1 MALTNIQREVCRVIA
16 KQRIASG
23 ESYVA
28 GGAALNTLLDGPRI
42 SQDLD
47 LFHDT
52 AAALATTWNA
62 DRAALL
68 DAGYRIDVIRERP
81 TFVEAIVRRAMES
94 VILQWTHDSAFRFF
108 PLVEHPELGLTLHPF
123 DLATNKMLAL
133 VGRVEARDWIDILQC
148 DSALQPL
155 GYLAWAATGKD
166 PGLAP
171 DAILQEAGRSARYS
185 AVEIAALVFN
195 GPAPDA
201 AELSHHW
208 HAALGNATQIVAM
221 LPYQKVGQCVL
232 RGGKLFRG
240 DAAALREVLARG
252 EIRFHAGSIR
262 GAFPQIMDRR

>member
-1 MALTNIQREVCRVIA
+1 MALTNIQRDVCRLVA

-28 GGAALNTLLDGPRI
+28 GGAALNTLLDAPRI

-52 AAALATTWNA
+52 AAALAATWNV

-68 DAGYRIDVIRERP
+68 DAGYGIEVVRERP
-81 TFVEAIVRRAMES
+81 TFVEAIVRRGTES

-123 DLATNKMLAL
+123 DLATNKVLAL

-148 DSALQPL
+148 HSAVQPL

-185 AVEIAALVFN
+185 AAEIDALAFE
-195 GPAPDA
+195 GPPPDA
-201 AELSHHW
+201 AALSRHW
-208 HAALGNATQIVAM
+208 HTALADAAQIVAM
-221 LPYQKVGQCVL
+221 LPYQNVGQCVL
-232 RGGKLFRG
+232 ADGELFRG
-240 DAAALREVLARG
+240 NSAALREVLARG
-252 EIRFHAGSIR
+252 EIRFHSGSIR
-262 GAFPQIMDRR
+262 GAFPQII

>member
-1 MALTNIQREVCRVIA
+1 MALTNIQRAVCRVLA

-28 GGAALNTLLDGPRI
+28 GGAALNTLLDAPRI

-52 AAALATTWNA
+52 AAALAATWNA

-68 DAGYRIDVIRERP
+68 DARYEIEVVRERP
-81 TFVEAIVRRAMES
+81 AFVEAIVRRGAES

-123 DLATNKMLAL
+123 DLATNKVLAL

-148 DSALQPL
+148 DSAVQPL

-185 AVEIAALVFN
+185 AVEIAALAFD
-195 GPAPDA
+195 GPVPDA
-201 AELSHHW
+201 SDLSRRW
-208 HAALGNATQIVAM
+208 HAALENAAQIVAM
-221 LPYQKVGQCVL
+221 LPYRNVGQCVL
-232 RGGKLFRG
+232 RGGELFRG
-240 DAAALREVLARG
+240 HGAALREVLARG
-252 EIRFHAGSIR
+252 EIHFHAGSIR
-262 GAFPQIMDRR
+262 GAFPQII